1 MSHNPYL
8 EITLSGSELD
18 LDGATVQHEQRK
30 KEKEKRKSDAQPAAQ
45 TKRARLD

>member
-1 MSHNPYL
+1 MTHNPYL

-18 LDGATVQHEQRK
+18 LEGATVQHERK
-30 KEKEKRKSDAQPAAQ
+30 KKEKRKSDAAGEGAQ

>member
-1 MSHNPYL
+1 MTHNPYL

-18 LDGATVQHEQRK
+18 MEGATAQHERRK
-30 KEKEKRKSDAQPAAQ
+30 REKRKSDAQKEDAQ